1 MENFIEEYKA
11 DLRELNLSELEI
23 LDIIIAYVSDSL
35 KDLQKE
41 RQKMIVKQ
49 LDNLYHITF
58 NFDN

>member
-49 LDNLYHITF
+49 LDNLYQITF
-58 NFDN
+58 NLDN

>member
-49 LDNLYHITF
+49 LDNLYHTTF

>member
-58 NFDN
+58 NLDN

>member
-58 NFDN
+58 NFNN